1 MPMRFCVGYIYAME
15 FLPQQKT
22 VLAAAITLGLDSLGM
37 VLTSIWF
44 MYISK
49 DWKSFFLM
57 TTLSCYLTFIFIC
70 LTITESPKFLVSR
83 GRHDEARTVI
93 SKMFAYNK
101 KATYSFTESEQELAG
116 LCLESGR
123 YGCLWIEEVALN

>member
-1 MPMRFCVGYIYAME
+1 
-15 FLPQQKT
+15 
-22 VLAAAITLGLDSLGM
+22 M